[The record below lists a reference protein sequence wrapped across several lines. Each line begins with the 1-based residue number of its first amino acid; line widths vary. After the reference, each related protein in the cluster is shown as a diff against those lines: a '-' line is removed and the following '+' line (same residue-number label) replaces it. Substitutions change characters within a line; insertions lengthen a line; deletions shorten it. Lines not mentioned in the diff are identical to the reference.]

1 MTAARPSTDGAA
13 AMGRTERSRD
23 RDGDGARPSAI
34 EKSVP
39 IRWRDMDAFGHV
51 NNAVFLTYIEEAHD
65 EFLRRTVGD
74 GDGSAHVVV
83 ARIEI
88 DFLVQLTQSDGPLIA
103 SCKLESLGRSS
114 ITTVEE
120 LSTVDGRLAAR
131 ARSVMVKV
139 ARDTGV
145 PEPLSDGERR
155 AFRGAS

>member
-1 MTAARPSTDGAA
+1 
-13 AMGRTERSRD
+13 
-23 RDGDGARPSAI
+23 
-34 EKSVP
+34 
-39 IRWRDMDAFGHV
+39 MDAFGHV

-103 SCKLESLGRSS
+103 SCKLESLGRTS

-120 LSTVDGRLAAR
+120 LSTADGRLAAR

-139 ARDTGV
+139 ERDTGV

-155 AFRGAS
+155 AFRGGS

>member
-1 MTAARPSTDGAA
+1 MTAARRSTDGAA
-13 AMGRTERSRD
+13 AMGRTERSGD
-23 RDGDGARPSAI
+23 RDDDGAEPSPI

-103 SCKLESLGRSS
+103 SCKLESLGRTS

-120 LSTVDGRLAAR
+120 LSTADGRLAAR

-139 ARDTGV
+139 ERDTGV

-155 AFRGAS
+155 AFRGGS